1 MKKYIP
7 YILIGVAL
15 IAVITLFVTGNN
27 DPEKKFNDRVTFRK
41 RDKIPYG
48 LYVAYNNLRYIFPG
62 AAVST
67 EKSEP
72 GMWDSLDINSAHQA
86 LIVISPTFNA
96 DEREMKNLVRF
107 IENGNDVFIS
117 TLRASYY
124 AEKFIK
130 CDIFYP
136 AGMDNVFFSSTP
148 DSLTVSLAKEFD
160 TKPSSFSY
168 PGRSDDFWFY
178 NIDSAT
184 STVLGYNKMGKPD
197 FIRLSAGKGH
207 LFLHLAPMAFSNYF
221 LLHKDNL
228 AYYEKAMS
236 AISPGTQKVAW
247 DEYYISRR
255 MDEPKGESS
264 SNWLSML
271 LKNKA
276 LRWGI
281 LTALLTLLVYVLIEM
296 RRKQRFIPVV
306 TKPKNDSMEF
316 VKTIGRLYYDKG
328 DHRNLSK
335 KMAAYFLDHV
345 RNRYKLSTTK
355 MDEEFQKN
363 LQVKTDVPI
372 EEIGSIVNFIVQLDE
387 PGTVSDRQLADF
399 HKRLEKFY
407 QHS

>member
-1 MKKYIP
+1 LKKYLP
-7 YILIGVAL
+7 YILIAL
-15 IAVITLFVTGNN
+15 VLAAVITLFITGNN
-27 DPEKKFNDRVTFRK
+27 EPEKKFDGRVTFRK

-48 LYVAYNNLRYIFPG
+48 LYVAYSNLAYMFPG
-62 AAVST
+62 AAINT
-67 EKSEP
+67 ERNEP
-72 GMWDSLDINSAHQA
+72 ENWDSLDINSSHQA
-86 LIVISPTFNA
+86 LIIISPTFNA
-96 DEREMKNLVRF
+96 DEREMKDLVRF

-136 AGMDNVFFSSTP
+136 AGMDNAFFNSTP
-148 DSLTVSLAKEFD
+148 DSLTVSLAREFD
-160 TKPSSFSY
+160 ARPTSFTY

-184 STVLGYNKMGKPD
+184 STILGYNKMGKPD

-228 AYYEKAMS
+228 VYYEKIMS
-236 AISPGTQKVAW
+236 ALSPNTERVGW
-247 DEYYISRR
+247 DEYYTSRQE
-255 MDEPKGESS
+255 DQPTDESS
-264 SNWLSML
+264 SNWLTML
-271 LKNKA
+271 LQNKA

-281 LTALLTLLVYVLIEM
+281 LTALLTLLVYVLVEM

-355 MDEEFQKN
+355 LDEEFRKN
-363 LQVKTDVPI
+363 LHAKTGAPM
-372 EEIGSIVNFIVQLDE
+372 EEIASIVNFIGHLEE
-387 PGTVSDRQLADF
+387 PADISDKQLADF